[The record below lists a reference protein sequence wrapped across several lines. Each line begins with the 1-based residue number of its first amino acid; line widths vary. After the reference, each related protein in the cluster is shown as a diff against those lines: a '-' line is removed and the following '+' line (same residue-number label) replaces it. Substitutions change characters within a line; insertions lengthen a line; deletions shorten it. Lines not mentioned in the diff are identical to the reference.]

1 MILGSS
7 HETHGG
13 AVDESEQRALGARQ
27 ALFDDDG
34 GAGFTEVTREA
45 IAHGLKSLLLAGGD
59 DDALASGKAV
69 GLHHEN
75 LHIGSKALRDVRFGT
90 GLLGKAAIRSSGNA
104 MALHELLGE
113 ALGPLHLGA
122 LGARA
127 EGRYALGAHRI
138 GNAGHKRGL
147 GTDYHKPHAMLGG
160 IIGHCG
166 GVVDVK
172 LDVRRNSGRSTV
184 AGSNVERI
192 AQRRSLERDRNG
204 MLATARTQKQ
214 DIHGVVSPQSL

>member
-1 MILGSS
+1 MILCSS

-13 AVDESEQRALGARQ
+13 AVNESEQRALGTRQ

-34 GAGFTEVTREA
+34 GTGFTEVTREA
-45 IAHGLKSLLLAGGD
+45 ITHGPKSLLLAGGD

-75 LHIGSKALRDVRFGT
+75 LHASSEAQRDVRFSA

-113 ALGPLHLGA
+113 ALGPLHLGT
-122 LGARA
+122 LGTRA
-127 EGRYALGAHRI
+127 KGGDALGAHRI

-172 LDVRRNSGRSTV
+172 LDVRRNSSRSTV
-184 AGSNVERI
+184 AGSNVECI
-192 AQRRSLERDRNG
+192 AQRRSLECDRNG
-204 MLATARTQKQ
+204 VLATARTQKQ

>member
-1 MILGSS
+1 MILSSS

-13 AVDESEQRALGARQ
+13 TIDEGEQRALGARQ

-45 IAHGLKSLLLAGGD
+45 ITHGLKSLLLAGGD
-59 DDALASGKAV
+59 DNALTSGKAV
-69 GLHHEN
+69 GLHHEH
-75 LHIGSKALRDVRFGT
+75 LHASSEALCDVRLGAR
-90 GLLGKAAIRSSGNA
+90 LLGKAAIRSSGNA

-113 ALGPLHLGA
+113 ALGPFHLGT
-122 LGARA
+122 LGTRA
-127 EGRYALGAHRI
+127 KGGDALGAHRI

-160 IIGHCG
+160 IVGHCG

-172 LDVRRNSGRSTV
+172 LDVRRNSSRSTV
-184 AGSNVERI
+184 AGSNVECI